1 MGISLKP
8 STKPSLFDILR
19 LKNKIDSNFLDI
31 NNKQKIEKKILK
43 FKPDLIFH
51 LAAQAL
57 IKNSYNDPLKTWST
71 NLLGSINILEVLRKL
86 KTPCIC
92 IMITSDKCYKNLEKF
107 MVIEKTIF

>member
-51 LAAQAL
+51 LAISAN
-57 IKNSYNDPLKTWST
+57 KVYNDPLKTWST
-71 NLLGSINILEVLRKL
+71 NLFGSIN
-86 KTPCIC
+86 
-92 IMITSDKCYKNLEKF
+92 F
-107 MVIEKTIF
+107 

>member
-8 STKPSLFDILR
+8 STKPSLFDIF
-19 LKNKIDSNFLDI
+19 KIKKQDYSNFLDI

-57 IKNSYNDPLKTWST
+57 Y
-71 NLLGSINILEVLRKL
+71 
-86 KTPCIC
+86 
-92 IMITSDKCYKNLEKF
+92 
-107 MVIEKTIF
+107 